1 MVDNSNFVE
10 RIQKD
15 FGNSKFK
22 TINIALY
29 LSSLS
34 GAKKLLKKCL
44 LHGNVEI
51 KIIHTNS

>member
-1 MVDNSNFVE
+1 MVYNSNFVE

-34 GAKKLLKKCL
+34 GAKKLLKNCL
-44 LHGNVEI
+44 LYGNVEI